1 MIEIRNLSKTFENG
15 SEIHQIFK
23 DVNIVFP
30 EDGFIFISGRSG
42 VGKST
47 LLNLIAGLDSH
58 QGEIVFDKTAV
69 NIDVYRRK
77 NLGLVFQDFL
87 LMENL
92 SVEENITQ
100 ALLISGLNDEKEIK
114 NRIARSLEQVGLS
127 FNPSRPASSLSLG
140 QKQRLALAR
149 VLAVNPKT
157 ILLDEPTT
165 NLDINNSLLIM
176 NLLKSLSK
184 DHLLICAC
192 HNRNLI
198 KLYADRVYEIDN
210 QRIEE
215 TPLDQFEAP
224 EQAYLSAKDSYQSPM
239 PNTEIP
245 VLDQDVPSHQKRSI
259 GKNFLDSFLKRRNK
273 ISNLLSLALPL
284 ISFIILNAVIG
295 SFESSQN
302 SGLERYCPDNQIA
315 LVPISSQQNNPVPLS
330 SLSKWLGEEE
340 SCLIDTD
347 IYNPFLKTDGTK
359 ESSSSPKLFLS
370 SDRFSFSSSSVSQ
383 ESISF
388 ESATPLSIEKYKKVP
403 ELKEILS
410 AFDLKDNEVVFDKS
424 IFQEAFKKK
433 PLFSESLEKTVLGST
448 FIFNNFFEQEVF
460 TVKGLVDTHAH
471 GVYLS
476 DKMSE
481 KIRKQNFGFNGSAEN
496 AFSDYKQLFDLD
508 DTILIDYQT
517 AKNSSDYSFSKADS
531 SLDDSVFFKSCLEN
545 KNSPACFA
553 STSAKK
559 VIQQY
564 LGQPLNPSLSFDSNT
579 IVNYLPDPS
588 KKVIC
593 FTDYQG
599 SNGTVNSQKKFFA
612 ISVRSKIYNSA
623 ETFKVTPELVSG
635 QLPSSYNDFLIPSSI
650 FTHFSSLDEIN
661 DLISANLF
669 VYNQYSF
676 SSSMVTNSFVPRVSG
691 VYSSSSLSDPLL
703 ITQEL
708 ETRLEGIN
716 DFIPTY
722 GSSNW
727 KDNVSS
733 TLGKSSFLISTNPK
747 TTQKYLQEDQEF
759 QSLHLKALTYREAIN
774 ETVGQENVS
783 SARIS
788 LAIFS
793 VLIVVF
799 IALVALD
806 SISTIKQDK
815 KEIGILRCLG
825 MSKKELF
832 ISYFK
837 KALSD
842 WSISCVLPILLAT
855 IVLLSINIYCLSWY
869 LILFLFGLLLIKTA
883 STSIPLL
890 YLLKQSPSQIMKKN

>member
-15 SEIHQIFK
+15 SETHQIFK
-23 DVNIVFP
+23 DVNIAFP
-30 EDGFIFISGRSG
+30 ENGFFFISGRSG

-47 LLNLIAGLDSH
+47 FLNLIAGLDSY

-69 NIDVYRRK
+69 NIDSYRRK

-92 SVEENITQ
+92 SVEDNITQ

-114 NRIARSLEQVGLS
+114 RRIARSLEQVGLN
-127 FNPSRPASSLSLG
+127 FNPSRSASSLSLG

-157 ILLDEPTT
+157 ILLDEPTA

-176 NLLKSLSK
+176 NLLKSLSQ

-198 KLYADRVYEIDN
+198 KLYADKVYEIDN
-210 QRIEE
+210 QMIEE
-215 TPLDQFEAP
+215 MSLEQFEAP
-224 EQAYLSAKDSYQSPM
+224 EQAYLIAQDAYQSSL

-245 VLDQDVPSHQKRSI
+245 VFEQDITPHQKHSLN
-259 GKNFLDSFLKRRNK
+259 KNFFVSCLKRRNK
-273 ISNLLSLALPL
+273 IVNLLSFALPL
-284 ISFIILNAVIG
+284 ISFIILNAVVG
-295 SFESSQN
+295 SFENSQN
-302 SGLERYCPDNQIA
+302 SGLERYCPDNQIT

-330 SLSKWLGEEE
+330 SLSRWLGEKE

-370 SDRFSFSSSSVSQ
+370 SDQFSFSNLSVSQ

-388 ESATPLSIEKYKKVP
+388 ESAVPLSIEKYRQIP
-403 ELKEILS
+403 ELKDTLS

-424 IFQEAFKKK
+424 IFQTAFKKE
-433 PLFSESLEKTVLGST
+433 PFFSESLEKTVMGST
-448 FIFNNFFEQEVF
+448 FIFNNFIRQEVF

-471 GVYLS
+471 CVYLS
-476 DKMSE
+476 EKTSK
-481 KIRKQNFGFNGSAEN
+481 KIRKQIFGFNGSAEN

-559 VIQQY
+559 MIQTF
-564 LGQPLNPSLSFDSNT
+564 LWQPLNSSLSFDANT
-579 IVNYLPDPS
+579 IVNYLPDPGR
-588 KKVIC
+588 KVIC

-599 SNGTVNSQKKFFA
+599 SNGAVNSEKKFFA
-612 ISVRSKIYNSA
+612 ISVRSKIYSSA
-623 ETFKVTPELVSG
+623 ETFKIKPELVAG
-635 QLPSSYNDFLIPSSI
+635 QLPASYNEFLIPSSI
-650 FTHFSSLDEIN
+650 FAHFSSLDEIN
-661 DLISANLF
+661 SLIIANLF

-676 SSSMVTNSFVPRVSG
+676 SSSMVINSFVPRVSG

-716 DFIPTY
+716 DLVPTY
-722 GSSNW
+722 GSNNW

-733 TLGKSSFLISTNPK
+733 TLAKSSFLVSTNPEK
-747 TTQKYLQEDQEF
+747 TTEYLLADQEF
-759 QSLHLKALTYREAIN
+759 QTLHLKALTYREAIN
-774 ETVGQENVS
+774 ETVGQEAVS
-783 SARIS
+783 SAKTGLGIMI
-788 LAIFS
+788 AI
-793 VLIVVF
+793 IVVF
-799 IALVALD
+799 IALAALD
-806 SISTIKQDK
+806 SISTIKNDK
-815 KEIGILRCLG
+815 KDIGILRCLG
-825 MSKKELF
+825 ITKKELLA
-832 ISYFK
+832 SYLK
-837 KALSD
+837 KTLANWSVSCVIPIALS
-842 WSISCVLPILLAT
+842 IIILL
-855 IVLLSINIYCLSWY
+855 LINIYSLTWY
-869 LILFLFGLLLIKTA
+869 SFLFLLGFFVIKAT
-883 STSIPLL
+883 STTIPLL
-890 YLLKQSPSQIMKKN
+890 YLLKQSPSQIMKRN